1 VVDRVRVLRPRP
13 KLIAFAMSLAVTG
26 TRGLMSSYLRLIRAA
41 MLPQPMSKPTP
52 EIDTW
57 SS

>member
-1 VVDRVRVLRPRP
+1 MP
-13 KLIAFAMSLAVTG
+13 KLIALSMSLAITG
-26 TRGLMSSYLRLIRAA
+26 TRALMSSYLRLMRAA